1 MVCFSIY
8 IYTGKF
14 NYDTFIMITE
24 DYCSFEVAKLLKEK
38 GFNEQCRAAYTNY
51 GKLFTTQIQQ
61 YVTNVLC
68 SKGKLW
74 ECTAPTLQM
83 AMKWLREV
91 HNIFI
96 DIEFGVGGCYV
107 WAIVDMSNNI
117 VTNVDAL
124 MGFYEQACESAIKY
138 CLENLI

>member
-1 MVCFSIY
+1 
-8 IYTGKF
+8 
-14 NYDTFIMITE
+14 MITE

-61 YVTNVLC
+61 YITNALC
-68 SKGKLW
+68 SKGYLW
-74 ECTAPTLQM
+74 DCTAPTLQM

-96 DIEFGVGGCYV
+96 CIIPCEVGAGVMDYTCVLYKIDAKNFYFEDLCIQGR
-107 WAIVDMSNNI
+107 AENI
-117 VTNVDAL
+117 SEIS
-124 MGFYEQACESAIKY
+124 YEKACEAAIKY
-138 CLENLI
+138 CLERLI

>member
-1 MVCFSIY
+1 
-8 IYTGKF
+8 
-14 NYDTFIMITE
+14 MITE
-24 DYCSFEVAKLLKEK
+24 DYVSFEVAKLLKEK
-38 GFNEQCRAAYTNY
+38 GFNEECLMAYIDGELFNY
-51 GKLFTTQIQQ
+51 YDSDFPSEYELENDGSEVID
-61 YVTNVLC
+61 V
-68 SKGKLW
+68 
-74 ECTAPTLQM
+74 PTLQM

-96 DIEFGVGGCYV
+96 EIKFGLGGCYV

-138 CLENLI
+138 CLEHLI